1 MNKDIIYIDTEDD
14 ITAIIGKIKKA
25 NEKIVALVP
34 PKRTGVLQSAV
45 NLRLLARMAKK
56 EGKELALI
64 SGNKALIALSAAAKI
79 PVAKNL
85 QSKPEIAEIAALE
98 VDDGEDVIDGSNLP
112 VGDLVKIANKKP
124 SDDIAKD
131 LGSIDIDDEK
141 TGYVPPSALGPD
153 DKKPA
158 KIAKPKN
165 GVKIPNFSKFRK
177 KLFLGIG
184 AGVLL
189 IIFLIWAIW
198 FAPSAKVIIT
208 AKTQSAPVSQTLNL
222 GGATPTN
229 INTNTIQTVTKQ
241 IKKDVSVDFTA
252 TGSKV
257 VGTSSKGNVVFRNCE
272 SLTSKIIASGTT
284 VTSNGLNYTTQA
296 SVTVPAASGDI
307 GGCTAAGVSTPV
319 AIMASD
325 IGSDYNTANG
335 TIFSVANHANGSGVY
350 LRAVATTEITG
361 GESHQATVVTAADV
375 QKAKQTL
382 VDQTS
387 VDIKKQLTGQFTSG
401 EKIITDSFKADHADA
416 TSIPAIDAEATGGK
430 AKLTSTTT
438 FSMSA
443 IAKSELVAFLRNA
456 ITKQMDSSKNQR
468 IYDDGYSKVTL
479 SGYQSG
485 DNGSSTVNIATTG
498 QFGPNI
504 DKEAIK
510 DQVKGKNFGDA
521 QSLLSSINN
530 VDNVDIKFPYFWV
543 TTIPNDSNKITV
555 EFQISNA

>member
-25 NEKIVALVP
+25 SEKVVALVP

-56 EGKELALI
+56 EDKELVLI

-98 VDDGEDVIDGSNLP
+98 VDDGEDIIDGSNLP
-112 VGDLVKIANKKP
+112 VGDMVKLANKKP

-131 LGSIDIDDEK
+131 LSSINIDNE
-141 TGYVPPSALGPD
+141 GPQYVVPPAIGSD
-153 DKKPA
+153 SKHPA

-184 AGVLL
+184 AGLL
-189 IIFLIWAIW
+189 LLIFLIWAIW

-208 AKTQSAPVSQTLNL
+208 AKTEAAPVSMTLNL
-222 GGATPTN
+222 GGAAPTN
-229 INTNTIQTVTKQ
+229 IGTNTIQTVIKQ

-252 TGSKV
+252 TGKKAVGDKAKGSVTFQNCDTSSQATISSGTYISTGGKNYIVQSDTPVAPGTFSGGGCSKA
-257 VGTSSKGNVVFRNCE
+257 GTSSP
-272 SLTSKIIASGTT
+272 TT
-284 VTSNGLNYTTQA
+284 V
-296 SVTVPAASGDI
+296 V
-307 GGCTAAGVSTPV
+307 
-319 AIMASD
+319 ASD
-325 IGSDYNTANG
+325 IGADYNTA
-335 TIFSVANHANGSGVY
+335 ANVQFQVSGY
-350 LRAVATTEITG
+350 SSKMTA
-361 GESHQATVVTAADV
+361 VTASGLSGGSSHEATIVTADDV
-375 QKAKQTL
+375 QKAKQAL
-382 VDQTS
+382 VDQPNAD
-387 VDIKKQLTGQFTSG
+387 VKKQLTSQFTSG

-416 TSIPAIDAEATGGK
+416 PSVPAIDAEAAGGK
-430 AKLTSTTT
+430 AKLTSATT
-438 FSMSA
+438 FSMTA
-443 IAKSELVAFLRNA
+443 IAKSELQAFLRNS
-456 ITKQMDSSKNQR
+456 INKQMDGSKNQR
-468 IYDDGYSKVTL
+468 IYNDGYSKVIL
-479 SGYQSG
+479 SGYQAN
-485 DNGSSTVNIATTG
+485 DNGATVNVATTG

-510 DQVKGKNFGDA
+510 NQVKGKNFGDA

-530 VDNVDIKFPYFWV
+530 VSNVDIKFPYFWV
-543 TTIPNDSNKITV
+543 TTIPNDTNKITV